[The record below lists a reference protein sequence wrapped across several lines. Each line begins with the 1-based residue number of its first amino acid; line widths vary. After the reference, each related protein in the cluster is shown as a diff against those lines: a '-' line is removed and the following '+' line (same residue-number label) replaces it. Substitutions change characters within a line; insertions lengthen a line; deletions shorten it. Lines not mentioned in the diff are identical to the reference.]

1 METLERLSPINYVDR
16 IKAPLLLI
24 HGRNDVRVPVT
35 EAIQMY
41 KRLKELG
48 RAAEL
53 LVLEDEGHTI
63 SKHRNRVLAYTRAIG
78 FFKEHLK
85 K

>member
-1 METLERLSPINYVDR
+1 
-16 IKAPLLLI
+16 
-24 HGRNDVRVPVT
+24 
-35 EAIQMY
+35 MY

-48 RAAEL
+48 RDAEL